1 MTTGR
6 INQVGTFSPSE
17 VDRSTTEKREIPA
30 PKRPGRRCHEQVRS
44 TATGRTSARKPL
56 CFEPSSSVPSE
67 PPSIR
72 RFTSAAVTRP
82 PKTTGVCD
90 RGDVRTRAR
99 RSRSREDRAQSRTT
113 ALEPPSN
120 PQTFRTKNLPHRVL
134 VRASSSTL
142 DRAAEIHPPGEL
154 NDSSF

>member
-6 INQVGTFSPSE
+6 INQVGTFLSRRSIARPPRKNPSSE
-17 VDRSTTEKREIPA
+17 ETGTSMSRIGEIDGDRANI
-30 PKRPGRRCHEQVRS
+30 
-44 TATGRTSARKPL
+44 ARKPL

-72 RFTSAAVTRP
+72 RFTNAAVTRP

-99 RSRSREDRAQSRTT
+99 RSRSREDRVQPRTT

-142 DRAAEIHPPGEL
+142 DRAAEIHHLGEL